1 MKTHLITRDDK
12 GEFQTKSFFAS
23 PMRIVIEHIP
33 DGVPFRIYIGS
44 IGEDKDVTEDFERL
58 QLDAEYYVVESPG
71 GGAVGAVF
79 SFVGKI
85 LNPILKLLMPSQKT
99 SVSAGLSNQQAES
112 PNNSLTDRT
121 NKARPYE
128 RTYDICGTVQS
139 IPSILM
145 TNYQLYNSAGRVIEY
160 GYYDV
165 GRGPLATPANG
176 ITDGDTL
183 LSEISGSSAA
193 VYAPYTSPNS
203 GDAPQTL
210 VGDAITEPLFITY
223 ASNEI
228 DGATLK
234 APNDI
239 NANLNN
245 VAATARRNGSTGTIT
260 DPSGDAAFEDFIEVG
275 DLATFTHIIADPD
288 ISATDYDLSG
298 TYPVLAVSDV
308 DITVDI
314 SANLT
319 PWTNM
324 GAEGAEIPLLVIDN
338 DEDPNALI
346 SPGDTYT
353 ASLTDW
359 TSITIIKPERLLVNI
374 SADNGMYKDSGASSK
389 RPASVTAEVQYQL
402 LDDSNNPYGTIYAV
416 QGTVSGRSPD
426 STGVSIIADL
436 PFASKVRVRAR
447 RVTDADFDF
456 EGQVVDEIKYDAL
469 YGQIRDTTTHYGN
482 RTTVH
487 TARKQTARATSVKSP
502 KLALIVTEKLYKYLG
517 GGVFDTVLTENT
529 QAVQS
534 LIRLLNDPVVG
545 GITLSAANMDKLIA
559 TQAEVESYFGSAL
572 AGQFCYTFDSYET
585 TAQDIITTIAEAI
598 FCSASRRG
606 HNIYLNLER
615 PRSGPEMVF
624 THRSK
629 APSGEKWTR
638 QFNVKSAYDSLKFS
652 YIDPDT
658 NVKETIAIP
667 ESGGVKTDTY
677 DSKGI
682 RNYQQAYWHAWRR
695 YQRNRLNRVAV
706 EFTALEEG
714 ALAVPGRPISIVKG
728 SRVAPYD
735 GYVISVNGL
744 VVNLSQ
750 PVQFTPGEDHSLI
763 LKKRD
768 GSVQSVGVT
777 AGSNDRQV
785 VMLSAPA
792 ESIYTGNDALKTEFS
807 FGSDAR
813 HAAQMILVS
822 TVVPGSDRTV
832 VITGYNYS
840 DGYYEKDGVS
850 PFGRAFSTGFDT
862 GFS

>member
-1 MKTHLITRDDK
+1 MKTHLITRDDN
-12 GEFQTKSFFAS
+12 GEFQTKSFWAS
-23 PMRIVIEHIP
+23 PMRIVLQHIP
-33 DGVPFRIYIGS
+33 DGVPFRVYIGS
-44 IGEDKDVTEDFERL
+44 IGEDNDVTEDFDRL
-58 QLDAEYYVVESPG
+58 ELNAEYYVVESPG

-139 IPSILM
+139 IPSVLM
-145 TNYQLYNSAGRVIEY
+145 TSYQLYNSAGRVIEY

-165 GRGPLATPANG
+165 GRGPLATPASG

-183 LSEISGSSAA
+183 LSEITGSSAA

-210 VGDAITEPLFITY
+210 VGDPITEPLFITY

-239 NANLNN
+239 NANLSN
-245 VAATARRNGSTGTIT
+245 VGATARRNGNTGTIT
-260 DPSGDAAFEDFIEVG
+260 DPSGDAAFSDIIRLGGNAV
-275 DLATFTHIIADPD
+275 FTRVIADPD
-288 ISATDYDLSG
+288 PSNTDFDLSG
-298 TYPVLAVSDV
+298 TYRVLAVSGV
-308 DITVDI
+308 HITVDI
-314 SANLT
+314 TDSPY
-319 PWTNM
+319 PWNAM
-324 GAEGAEIPLLVIDN
+324 GAEGAEIPLRQVYENEPAVTIA
-338 DEDPNALI
+338 PQ
-346 SPGDTYT
+346 DTYT

-374 SADNGMYKDSGASSK
+374 SADNGMYKDSGSSSK
-389 RPASVTAEVQYQL
+389 KPASVTAEVQYQL
-402 LDDSNNPYGTIYAV
+402 LDDSNNPYGEIYTV
-416 QGTVSGRSPD
+416 QGTVSGRSSD
-426 STGVSIIADL
+426 ATGVSIIANM

-487 TARKQTARATSVKSP
+487 TARKQTPRATSVKSP

-517 GGVFDTVLTENT
+517 GGMFDTVPTENT

-534 LIRLLNDPVVG
+534 LIRLMRDPVVG
-545 GITLSAANMDKLIA
+545 NLNLTAANMDKLIA
-559 TQAEVESYFGSAL
+559 TQAEVEAYFGTPF

-606 HNIYLNLER
+606 HSIYLDLER
-615 PRSGPEMVF
+615 PRAGPEMVF

-638 QFNVKSAYDSLKFS
+638 QFNDKSAYDSLKFS

-658 NVKETIAIP
+658 NVKETIQIP

-695 YQRNRLNRVAV
+695 YQRNSLNRVAV

-714 ALAVPGRPISIVKG
+714 ALAVPGRPISVVKG
-728 SRVAPYD
+728 SRVAPFD

-750 PVQFTPGEDHSLI
+750 PVEFTPGEDHSLI

-777 AGSNDRQV
+777 AGANPRQV

-813 HAAQMILVS
+813 HSAQMILVS
-822 TVVPGSDRTV
+822 TVTPGNNRTV

>member
-1 MKTHLITRDDK
+1 MKTHLITRDEN
-12 GEFQTKSFFAS
+12 GEFQTKSFWAS
-23 PMRIVIEHIP
+23 PMQVVINHIP

-44 IGEDKDVTEDFERL
+44 IGDDTEVTEDFERL
-58 QLDAEYYVVESPG
+58 QLDAEYFVIESPG

-165 GRGPLATPANG
+165 GRGPLATPASG

-193 VYAPYTSPNS
+193 VYGPYTSPNS

-210 VGDAITEPLFITY
+210 VGDPITEPLFITY

-260 DPSGDAAFEDFIEVG
+260 DPTGDAAFEDFIEVG

-288 ISATDYDLSG
+288 ISPTDYDLSG

-324 GAEGAEIPLLVIDN
+324 GAEGVEIPLLVIDN

-402 LDDSNNPYGTIYAV
+402 LDSANNPYGDIYAV

-534 LIRLLNDPVVG
+534 LIRLLNDPIVG
-545 GITLSAANMDKLIA
+545 GITLSAANMDKLLA

-606 HNIYLNLER
+606 HNIYLDLER
-615 PRSGPEMVF
+615 PRAGPEMVF

-638 QFNVKSAYDSLKFS
+638 QFNDKSAYDSLKFS

-658 NVKETIAIP
+658 NVKETIQIP

-695 YQRNRLNRVAV
+695 YQRNSLNRVAV

-714 ALAVPGRPISIVKG
+714 ALAVPGRPISVVKG

-750 PVQFTPGEDHSLI
+750 PVEFTPEEDHSLI

-777 AGSNDRQV
+777 AGANPRQV

-813 HAAQMILVS
+813 HSAQMILVS
-822 TVVPGSDRTV
+822 TITPGSNRTV
-832 VITGYNYS
+832 TITGYNYS

>member
-1 MKTHLITRDDK
+1 MKTHLITRDEN
-12 GEFQTKSFFAS
+12 GEFQTKSFRSS
-23 PMRIVIEHIP
+23 PMQIVIEHIP
-33 DGVPFRIYIGS
+33 DGVPFRIYIDS
-44 IGEDKDVTEDFERL
+44 IGDDNEVTEDFERL
-58 QLDAEYYVVESPG
+58 QLDAEYFVIESPG
-71 GGAVGAVF
+71 GGAVGSVF

-145 TNYQLYNSAGRVIEY
+145 TSYQLYNSAGRVIEY

-165 GRGPLATPANG
+165 GRGPLATPASG

-183 LSEISGSSAA
+183 LSEITGSSAA

-210 VGDAITEPLFITY
+210 VGDPITEPLFITY

-288 ISATDYDLSG
+288 ISSTDYDLSG

-324 GAEGAEIPLLVIDN
+324 GAEGVEIPLLVIDN
-338 DEDPNALI
+338 DDDPNALI

-359 TSITIIKPERLLVNI
+359 TSITVIKPERLLVNI

-402 LDDSNNPYGTIYAV
+402 LDDSNNPYGDIYAV
-416 QGTVSGRSPD
+416 QGTVSGRSSD
-426 STGVSIIADL
+426 ATGVSIIADM

-517 GGVFDTVLTENT
+517 GGVFDTELTENT

-534 LIRLLNDPVVG
+534 LIRLMRDPVVG
-545 GITLSAANMDKLIA
+545 NLNLTAANMDKLLA
-559 TQAEVESYFGSAL
+559 TQVEVEAYFGTPL

-606 HNIYLNLER
+606 HNIYLGLER

-638 QFNVKSAYDSLKFS
+638 QFNDKSAYDSLKFS

-658 NVKETIAIP
+658 NVKETIQIP
-667 ESGGVKTDTY
+667 EGGGVKTDTY

-695 YQRNRLNRVAV
+695 YQRNSLNRVAV
-706 EFTALEEG
+706 EFTAMEEG
-714 ALAVPGRPISIVKG
+714 FLAVPGRPISVVKG
-728 SRVAPYD
+728 SRVAPFD
-735 GYVISVNGL
+735 GYVIAVNGL
-744 VVNLSQ
+744 TLTLSQ
-750 PVQFTPGEDHSLI
+750 PVEFTPGEDHSII

-768 GSVQSVGVT
+768 GSVQSVGVI
-777 AGSNDRQV
+777 AGDNAQQV

-813 HAAQMILVS
+813 HSAQMMLVS
-822 TVVPGSDRTV
+822 TVTPGNNRTV